1 MNLNIA
7 ISVIAAFV
15 LFGNP
20 ALAIADEIR
29 IGALNDLSAATADVG
44 KDYALGIAEAVRY
57 VNDEGGVNGKPV
69 KLYQYD
75 YGYRVPEVIARYKQF
90 KRLGVA
96 AVLGWHVVDTDA
108 LSGLAARDKIPY
120 LAADYSADLANP
132 KNSPFNVFAAT
143 DDSSNARAAL
153 TAWFDEKW
161 PLKEDYGRR
170 RPRVQFAYMFD
181 SAEIS
186 APVPAIKD
194 QAELFG
200 FNIGPDQDIS
210 IFATNAR
217 RQVQAMKKYQP
228 DFVWHGNTALS
239 VAATIRQASA
249 AGLKTDHIV
258 NSWAFD
264 KKLVRWAGKAAEGV
278 MGASVCAYYGED
290 VPMMEKI
297 KLYGNK
303 YHPGVPEKR
312 RLIRTTQAWA
322 NVLALREALRRADS
336 TGDLSGENIMKK
348 GFETFEE
355 FDIGLRVSPLTY
367 TSTDHRGAGVV
378 NIYRI
383 ENRKFVFMTRIDLIE
398 RWPVKWAN
406 EWLGW

>member
-1 MNLNIA
+1 MNSNFI
-7 ISVIAAFV
+7 ISVLAIFIF
-15 LFGNP
+15 FGNP
-20 ALAIADEIR
+20 AFAVADEIR
-29 IGALNDLSAATADVG
+29 IGALYDLSAATADVG

-57 VNDEGGVNGKPV
+57 VNDEGGVNGKPI

-90 KRLGVA
+90 KRLGVV
-96 AVLGWHVVDTDA
+96 AVLGWHIVDTDA
-108 LSGLAARDKIPY
+108 LSALAARDKIPY
-120 LAADYSADLANP
+120 LAANYSAALTNP
-132 KNSPFNVFAAT
+132 KKSPFNVFAAS

-161 PLKEDYGRR
+161 PLKEDYGTR
-170 RPRVQFAYMFD
+170 RPRVQFAYMFA

-186 APVPAIKD
+186 APVKAIKD

-210 IFATNAR
+210 IFATNTR
-217 RQVQAMKKYQP
+217 RQVQAMKNYQP

-239 VAATIRQASA
+239 VAATIREASA
-249 AGLKTDHIV
+249 SDLEADHIV

-264 KKLVRWAGKAAEGV
+264 KNLVRWAGETAEGV

-297 KLYGNK
+297 KIYGNK

-322 NVLALREALRRADS
+322 NVLALREALKRADS
-336 TGDLSGENIMKK
+336 AGDLSGENIMKK

-367 TSTDHRGAGVV
+367 TSTDHRGAGAV
-378 NIYRI
+378 NIYQI
-383 ENRKFVFMTRIDLIE
+383 KNRKFVFMTKIDLIE

-406 EWLGW
+406 EWFGW